1 MLAAYYDGVHMNLLH
16 SKCALELNCMYGIPK
31 KSNFLFFCSRRYLAV
46 KNLDDSSDTLHKI
59 PRHSKYEVGAAE
71 WNPSSINK
79 ELCAIS
85 VSRRRS

>member
-1 MLAAYYDGVHMNLLH
+1 
-16 SKCALELNCMYGIPK
+16 MYGIPK
-31 KSNFLFFCSRRYLAV
+31 KKSNFLFSYSRRYLAI
-46 KNLDDSSDTLHKI
+46 KNLEDSSDTLHKI

-85 VSRRRS
+85 VSR

>member
-1 MLAAYYDGVHMNLLH
+1 MASRYG
-16 SKCALELNCMYGIPK
+16 NCIYRIMRVVIVFP
-31 KSNFLFFCSRRYLAV
+31 FSRRYLAI

-79 ELCAIS
+79 DLCAIS
-85 VSRRRS
+85 VST

>member
-1 MLAAYYDGVHMNLLH
+1 
-16 SKCALELNCMYGIPK
+16 MYVWNSK
-31 KSNFLFFCSRRYLAV
+31 KSNSMFSFSRRYLAI

-71 WNPSSINK
+71 WNPSSVNK

-85 VSRRRS
+85 VSR